1 MTESFWEQVNTTEL
15 RQGDYLPGCSIPVSD
30 FYSPAREGG
39 LGEEKQPLRV
49 KIGTSDLIVIT
60 QSCDLENKKA
70 ALVTFCRIFT
80 VSKFEEINPVFAGKK
95 WNEVRKGKVE
105 GLHLLG
111 SCADPSDTRSAL
123 VVDFRQIHSL
133 PIAYVTHHAQSLGDR
148 SRLKS
153 PYLEH
158 FSQGFARFFM
168 RVGLPSSI
176 PEFK

>member
-15 RQGDYLPGCSIPVSD
+15 RQGDYLPGCSIPTSD
-30 FYSPAREGG
+30 FYSPDIEG
-39 LGEEKQPLRV
+39 LLDEEQPLRV
-49 KIGTSDLIVIT
+49 DIGISDLIVIT
-60 QSCDLENKKA
+60 QSCDLENNKA
-70 ALVTFCRIFT
+70 LLVAFCPIYIVAEFE
-80 VSKFEEINPVFAGKK
+80 KFNTNFIGKK
-95 WNEVRKGKVE
+95 WNEVRRGKVE

-111 SCADPSDTRSAL
+111 STSDPSDSRSAL
-123 VVDFRQIHSL
+123 VVNFREIHSL

-168 RVGLPSSI
+168 RVGLPSAI

>member
-1 MTESFWEQVNTTEL
+1 MTESFWEKVNTTEL
-15 RQGDYLPGCSIPVSD
+15 CQGDYLPGCLVPTSD
-30 FYSPAREGG
+30 FYSPDAEGI
-39 LGEEKQPLRV
+39 LEENQTLRV
-49 KIGTSDLIVIT
+49 DIGISDLIVIT
-60 QSCDLENKKA
+60 QSCDLANGKA
-70 ALVTFCRIFT
+70 LLVAFCPIYT
-80 VSKFEEINPVFAGKK
+80 VPEFEKASPKFVGKQ

-111 SCADPSDTRSAL
+111 SISDPSDSRSAL
-123 VVDFRQIHSL
+123 VVDFREIHSL
-133 PIAYVTHHAQSLGDR
+133 PIDYVKHHAQSLGDR